1 MANANARGTEAFLAI
16 MPASCPV
23 VLRDAIIE
31 RLQAIDMAV
40 SDIPVL
46 VSKPEVLKRTVV
58 DVLCPPAENET
69 ADQTQ
74 QRLVRGL
81 RVEAALQ
88 EAAKASLGKQGPTA
102 VSKRYGGAA
111 SPGLVADQATVKLIA
126 ESPSTYREIKLGAD
140 CASLGKKPVLD
151 VNGAIQWIPETATAG
166 RQPKRLCELLYGLLP
181 VLLCVDVSVGLEAG
195 PWILQYVQQLCRIC
209 MVHGEAA
216 VVGCD
221 VSFRRSLSGRAFAL
235 AEREK
240 ISLSLAT
247 IRLLG
252 NAVDQEALN
261 EATRTLTPAVGAQS
275 SPGSATTSSTST
287 SSPSADEKGKHVP
300 PGDCPPY
307 SWSVP
312 AAQNPCKN
320 RARYRAKRARASETD
335 RPIPPLPVA
344 SFAGSPQHDDWDG
357 DTAFSPRKEK
367 LSLALAKAVRANVVW
382 KDPAHSKIRI
392 IKNYRT
398 SGVNHASRMLTATLY
413 PGLPQI
419 RLLLR
424 ENSAAA
430 SVRASVS
437 SPARFPP
444 PYCRD
449 SQCYC

>member
-74 QRLVRGL
+74 QRL
-81 RVEAALQ
+81 
-88 EAAKASLGKQGPTA
+88 ASLGKQGPTA
-102 VSKRYGGAA
+102 NGQIEYMERVSKRYGGVA

-151 VNGAIQWIPETATAG
+151 VNGAIQWIPETAAAG
-166 RQPKRLCELLYGLLP
+166 RQPKRLCELLR
-181 VLLCVDVSVGLEAG
+181 VLGSSNMCSSYAG
-195 PWILQYVQQLCRIC
+195 SAWC
-209 MVHGEAA
+209 MEKP
-216 VVGCD
+216 
-221 VSFRRSLSGRAFAL
+221 RAFAL

-300 PGDCPPY
+300 PGDCPHTRG
-307 SWSVP
+307 
-312 AAQNPCKN
+312 QC
-320 RARYRAKRARASETD
+320 
-335 RPIPPLPVA
+335 PL
-344 SFAGSPQHDDWDG
+344 
-357 DTAFSPRKEK
+357 
-367 LSLALAKAVRANVVW
+367 L
-382 KDPAHSKIRI
+382 KIR
-392 IKNYRT
+392 KCPWPPR
-398 SGVNHASRMLTATLY
+398 SHEKDGADSKRQP
-413 PGLPQI
+413 PGKKQ
-419 RLLLR
+419 RH
-424 ENSAAA
+424 
-430 SVRASVS
+430 
-437 SPARFPP
+437 
-444 PYCRD
+444 
-449 SQCYC
+449 

>member
-1 MANANARGTEAFLAI
+1 

-46 VSKPEVLKRTVV
+46 VSKPEVLKKTVV

-102 VSKRYGGAA
+102 NGQIEYMERVSKRYGGAA

-140 CASLGKKPVLD
+140 FASLGKKPVLD

-216 VVGCD
+216 VVGYD
-221 VSFRRSLSGRAFAL
+221 ASFRRSLSGRAFAL

-275 SPGSATTSSTST
+275 SPGRATTSATST
-287 SSPSADEKGKHVP
+287 SSPSTDKKGKHVP
-300 PGDCPPY
+300 PGNCPHTRG
-307 SWSVP
+307 
-312 AAQNPCKN
+312 QC
-320 RARYRAKRARASETD
+320 
-335 RPIPPLPVA
+335 PL
-344 SFAGSPQHDDWDG
+344 
-357 DTAFSPRKEK
+357 
-367 LSLALAKAVRANVVW
+367 L
-382 KDPAHSKIRI
+382 KIR
-392 IKNYRT
+392 KCPWPPR
-398 SGVNHASRMLTATLY
+398 SHVRDGADSKPQP
-413 PGLPQI
+413 PGKKQ
-419 RLLLR
+419 RL
-424 ENSAAA
+424 
-430 SVRASVS
+430 
-437 SPARFPP
+437 
-444 PYCRD
+444 
-449 SQCYC
+449 

>member
-1 MANANARGTEAFLAI
+1 MANANARGAEAFLAI

-74 QRLVRGL
+74 QRL
-81 RVEAALQ
+81 
-88 EAAKASLGKQGPTA
+88 ASLGKQGPTA
-102 VSKRYGGAA
+102 NGQIEYMERVSKRYGGAA

-151 VNGAIQWIPETATAG
+151 VNGAIQWIPETAAAG

-216 VVGCD
+216 VVGYD
-221 VSFRRSLSGRAFAL
+221 ASFRRSLSGRAFAL

-300 PGDCPPY
+300 PGDCPHTRG
-307 SWSVP
+307 
-312 AAQNPCKN
+312 QC
-320 RARYRAKRARASETD
+320 
-335 RPIPPLPVA
+335 PL
-344 SFAGSPQHDDWDG
+344 
-357 DTAFSPRKEK
+357 
-367 LSLALAKAVRANVVW
+367 L
-382 KDPAHSKIRI
+382 KIR
-392 IKNYRT
+392 KCPWPPR
-398 SGVNHASRMLTATLY
+398 SHEKDGADSKRQP
-413 PGLPQI
+413 PGKKQ
-419 RLLLR
+419 RH
-424 ENSAAA
+424 
-430 SVRASVS
+430 
-437 SPARFPP
+437 
-444 PYCRD
+444 
-449 SQCYC
+449 

>member
-46 VSKPEVLKRTVV
+46 VSKPEVLKRT
-58 DVLCPPAENET
+58 
-69 ADQTQ
+69 
-74 QRLVRGL
+74 
-81 RVEAALQ
+81 
-88 EAAKASLGKQGPTA
+88 ASLGKQGPTA
-102 VSKRYGGAA
+102 NGQIEYMERVSKRYGGAA
-111 SPGLVADQATVKLIA
+111 SPGL
-126 ESPSTYREIKLGAD
+126 IKLGAD

-151 VNGAIQWIPETATAG
+151 VNGAIQWIPETAAAG

-216 VVGCD
+216 VVGYD
-221 VSFRRSLSGRAFAL
+221 ASFRRSLSGRAFAL

-287 SSPSADEKGKHVP
+287 SSPSADEKGSMSRQATAPILVV
-300 PGDCPPY
+300 
-307 SWSVP
+307 S
-312 AAQNPCKN
+312 
-320 RARYRAKRARASETD
+320 ARC
-335 RPIPPLPVA
+335 
-344 SFAGSPQHDDWDG
+344 
-357 DTAFSPRKEK
+357 
-367 LSLALAKAVRANVVW
+367 
-382 KDPAHSKIRI
+382 SK
-392 IKNYRT
+392 
-398 SGVNHASRMLTATLY
+398 
-413 PGLPQI
+413 
-419 RLLLR
+419 
-424 ENSAAA
+424 
-430 SVRASVS
+430 SVS
-437 SPARFPP
+437 ARGPREAMKKMARIQSGSLPARSSGTELRWFS
-444 PYCRD
+444 RIFN
-449 SQCYC
+449 

>member
-88 EAAKASLGKQGPTA
+88 EAAKASLGKQGSTA
-102 VSKRYGGAA
+102 NGQIEYMERVSKRYGGGCFSGAG
-111 SPGLVADQATVKLIA
+111 SRPGH
-126 ESPSTYREIKLGAD
+126 GAD

-216 VVGCD
+216 VVGYD
-221 VSFRRSLSGRAFAL
+221 ASFRRSLSGRAFAL

-261 EATRTLTPAVGAQS
+261 EATRTPTPAVGAQS
-275 SPGSATTSSTST
+275 SPGRATTSATST
-287 SSPSADEKGKHVP
+287 SSPSTDKKGKHVP
-300 PGDCPPY
+300 PGNCPHTRG
-307 SWSVP
+307 
-312 AAQNPCKN
+312 QC
-320 RARYRAKRARASETD
+320 
-335 RPIPPLPVA
+335 PL
-344 SFAGSPQHDDWDG
+344 
-357 DTAFSPRKEK
+357 
-367 LSLALAKAVRANVVW
+367 L
-382 KDPAHSKIRI
+382 KIR
-392 IKNYRT
+392 KCPWPPR
-398 SGVNHASRMLTATLY
+398 SHVRDGADSKPQP
-413 PGLPQI
+413 PGKKQ
-419 RLLLR
+419 RL
-424 ENSAAA
+424 
-430 SVRASVS
+430 
-437 SPARFPP
+437 
-444 PYCRD
+444 
-449 SQCYC
+449 